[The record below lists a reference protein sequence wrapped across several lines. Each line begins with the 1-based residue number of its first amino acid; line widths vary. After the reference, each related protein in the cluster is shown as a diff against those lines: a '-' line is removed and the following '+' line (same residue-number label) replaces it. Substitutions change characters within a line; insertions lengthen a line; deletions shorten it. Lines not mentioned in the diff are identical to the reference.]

1 MSLYKKNSWN
11 FPCVSISI
19 ISFWQVYVFHFSK
32 LTATIIWYRLWLQVI
47 IAVRKK
53 GLTGRRLHI
62 VIYTRNSTTYS
73 VIFCY
78 NLDCIWNFQTHS
90 MKKSEQKNPRIFI
103 NKYPYFAYLQMFWNT
118 CIKLYGL
125 FYHYKLGISICMW
138 FKYFL
143 YSEDG

>member
-32 LTATIIWYRLWLQVI
+32 LTETIIWYKLWLQVI

-90 MKKSEQKNPRIFI
+90 MKKVRTKESKDIYQQISLLCIPLNVLKHLYKTGWFI
-103 NKYPYFAYLQMFWNT
+103 LPL
-118 CIKLYGL
+118 
-125 FYHYKLGISICMW
+125 
-138 FKYFL
+138 
-143 YSEDG
+143 

>member
-90 MKKSEQKNPRIFI
+90 MKKVRTTESKDIYQQISLLCIPLNVLKHLYKTVWFI
-103 NKYPYFAYLQMFWNT
+103 LPL
-118 CIKLYGL
+118 
-125 FYHYKLGISICMW
+125 
-138 FKYFL
+138 
-143 YSEDG
+143 

>member
-19 ISFWQVYVFHFSK
+19 ISFWQVYVFHLSK
-32 LTATIIWYRLWLQVI
+32 LTETIIWYRLWLQVI

-62 VIYTRNSTTYS
+62 VIYTRNSTIYS

-90 MKKSEQKNPRIFI
+90 MKKVRTKESKDIYQQISLLCIPLNVLKHLHKIVWFI
-103 NKYPYFAYLQMFWNT
+103 LPL
-118 CIKLYGL
+118 
-125 FYHYKLGISICMW
+125 
-138 FKYFL
+138 
-143 YSEDG
+143 

>member
-19 ISFWQVYVFHFSK
+19 ISFWQVYVFHLSK
-32 LTATIIWYRLWLQVI
+32 LTETIIWYRLWLQVI

-90 MKKSEQKNPRIFI
+90 MKKVRTKESKDIYQQISLLCIPLNVLKHLHKIVWFI
-103 NKYPYFAYLQMFWNT
+103 LPL
-118 CIKLYGL
+118 
-125 FYHYKLGISICMW
+125 
-138 FKYFL
+138 
-143 YSEDG
+143 